1 MITAQVRCRLVLF
14 CVLLVGLSACTSQ
27 PAPSTSSATASI
39 PSPTGETASQVV
51 DEYLRLISTA
61 DYDRAFSLQAKWARD
76 QISVEDFRE
85 INRLSWE
92 KMMIASQSWK
102 VISESPSGSAMLVE
116 TEITT
121 LFQPGNSVTKR
132 ALYTVVREDGAW
144 RVDRVEEIRPST
156 P

>member
-1 MITAQVRCRLVLF
+1 MITAQVRYRLVLF

-27 PAPSTSSATASI
+27 LSPSTSNATTSI
-39 PSPTGETASQVV
+39 PLPTGETASQVV
-51 DEYLRLISTA
+51 EKYLRSLSTA
-61 DYDRAFSLQAKWARD
+61 DYDRAYFLQAKQARD

-102 VISESPSGSAMLVE
+102 VINESPSGSAMLVE

-132 ALYTVVREDGAW
+132 ALYAVVREDGAW
-144 RVDRVEEIRPST
+144 RIDWVEEIRPPT

>member
-1 MITAQVRCRLVLF
+1 MITAQARYRLVLF

-27 PAPSTSSATASI
+27 PSPSTSNTPTAT

-51 DEYLRLISTA
+51 DEYFRSLSTA
-61 DYDRAFSLQAKWARD
+61 DYDRAYFLQAKQARD

-92 KMMIASQSWK
+92 KMMIAGQSWK

-144 RVDRVEEIRPST
+144 RVDRVEEIRPPT